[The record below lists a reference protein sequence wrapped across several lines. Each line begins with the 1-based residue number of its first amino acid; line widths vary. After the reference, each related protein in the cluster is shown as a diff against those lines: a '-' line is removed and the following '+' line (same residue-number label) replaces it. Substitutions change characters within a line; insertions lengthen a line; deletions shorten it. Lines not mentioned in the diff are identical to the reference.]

1 MKILISILIVF
12 TLSPAWAQDA
22 NSNEPQDFT
31 QRFPNILGNN
41 IFSRYRQPYV
51 EPEHRERKVEI
62 PPAPAE
68 ETYYILEG
76 ITLETTSAG
85 EKLVALIEYNNQGG
99 SLPKYNIGSQVAEGT
114 IESLSWNSLVYVKP
128 GDDPNQPVRTQVF
141 VGQNLLGQVAQ
152 PVSSYNDYDYDY
164 SYNSYNRSS
173 APSTSSRSS
182 SSGDSSGD
190 ADAAAILQQLMERR
204 QQELGR

>member
-1 MKILISILIVF
+1 M
-12 TLSPAWAQDA
+12 
-22 NSNEPQDFT
+22 
-31 QRFPNILGNN
+31 
-41 IFSRYRQPYV
+41 
-51 EPEHRERKVEI
+51 EI